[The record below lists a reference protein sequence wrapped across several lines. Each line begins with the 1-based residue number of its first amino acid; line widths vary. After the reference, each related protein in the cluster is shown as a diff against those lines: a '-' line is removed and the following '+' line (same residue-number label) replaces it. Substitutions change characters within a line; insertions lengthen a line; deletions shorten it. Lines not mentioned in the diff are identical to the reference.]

1 MKGFKEMQNT
11 REQLQ
16 KLEEGCGNGFKL
28 DIQNYLIR
36 KEKQLI
42 KYIDIEEN
50 QVLKAEIDYQKDESG
65 QVPTLLLSVLKKDKN
80 GYLSSDCK
88 TQYISLG
95 EPQKRKNFKLLKEY
109 SNKITDDYISKVH
122 DKEKTSKLNILFSED

>member
-1 MKGFKEMQNT
+1 MRIT
-11 REQLQ
+11 TEQIQ

-28 DIQNYLIR
+28 DIQNYLIW

-65 QVPTLLLSVLKKDKN
+65 QVQTVLLSELKKDKN

-109 SNKITDDYISKVH
+109 CNKITDDYILKVH
-122 DKEKTSKLNILFSED
+122 DKERTSKLNILFSED

>member
-1 MKGFKEMQNT
+1 MQIT

-28 DIQNYLIR
+28 DIQKYLIW

-50 QVLKAEIDYQKDESG
+50 KVLKAEIDYQKDKSG
-65 QVPTLLLSVLKKDKN
+65 QVPTLLLSVWKKEKS
-80 GYLSSDCK
+80 GCLSCDCK
-88 TQYISLG
+88 TQYINLG

-109 SNKITDDYISKVH
+109 SNKITDDYILKVH

>member
-1 MKGFKEMQNT
+1 MQIT
-11 REQLQ
+11 TEQIQ

-28 DIQNYLIR
+28 DIQNYLIW
-36 KEKQLI
+36 KEKQLV

-65 QVPTLLLSVLKKDKN
+65 QVPTLALSVWKKETSGCLYSN
-80 GYLSSDCK
+80 CK
-88 TQYISLG
+88 TQYITLG

-109 SNKITDDYISKVH
+109 SNKITDDYILKVH
-122 DKEKTSKLNILFSED
+122 DKERTSKLNILFSED